1 MKKCDI
7 GLVGLAVMGEN
18 LVMNMESKGFQVA
31 VYNRTTQKVKD
42 FVEGRAAGKNIVGC
56 YSIEELVANLEKP
69 RKVFMMVKAGQAV
82 DMLIE
87 QLIPHLEEGD
97 ILIDGG
103 NSHFP
108 DTIRRTEYVE
118 SKGLLYVGC
127 GVSGGEEGA
136 LNGPS
141 MMPGG
146 SVAAWEYVKP
156 IFQGICA
163 KVEDNSPCCDW
174 VGENGAGHF
183 VKMVH
188 NGIEYGDMQ
197 LICEAYQLMRDGL
210 GMTPAEMHEV
220 FAAWNETELDS
231 YLIEITRDIL
241 GYKDENGEIVVDK
254 ILDTAGQKGTGK
266 WTAVAALDEGV
277 PLTLIGEAVFS
288 RCLSAQKA
296 ERVNAAKVFPK
307 TIPAF
312 EGDKAAFIE
321 CIRKALYASK
331 IISYAQG
338 YTLMRT
344 AAKTYNWN
352 LNYGGI
358 ALMWRGGC
366 IIRSVFLGKIKE
378 AYDKNP
384 ALENLLLDDYFAETI
399 KTLVD
404 SWREVVAYA
413 VKVGVPM
420 PAFSSALNYFDGY
433 TTACLPANLLQAQR
447 DYFGAHTYERIDQP
461 RGQFYHTNWT
471 GHGGNTSAG
480 TYNA

>member
-1 MKKCDI
+1 MKKADI

-18 LVMNMESKGFQVA
+18 LVMNMESKGFTVA
-31 VYNRTTQKVKD
+31 VYNRTTEKVRN
-42 FVEGRAAGKNIVGC
+42 FVEGRAAGKNIIGT
-56 YSIEELVANLEKP
+56 YSIEELVENLEKP
-69 RKVFMMVKAGQAV
+69 RKIMMMVKAGAAV
-82 DMLIE
+82 DHLID
-87 QLIPHLEEGD
+87 QLIPHLEAGD

-108 DTIRRTEYVE
+108 DTIRRTQYVE
-118 SKGLLYVGC
+118 SKGLLYIGT

-136 LNGPS
+136 LKGPS

-146 SVAAWEYVKP
+146 SPAAWPYVKP
-156 IFQGICA
+156 IFQAICA
-163 KVEDNSPCCDW
+163 KVEDGSPCCDW

-210 GMTPAEMHEV
+210 GMSAEEMHQV
-220 FAAWNETELDS
+220 WNKTELDS

-241 GYKDENGEIVVDK
+241 GYKDEKGETTVNY

-266 WTAVAALDEGV
+266 WTGIAALDEGV
-277 PLTLIGEAVFS
+277 PLTLIGEAVFA
-288 RCLSAQKA
+288 RCLSAMKE
-296 ERVNAAKVFPK
+296 ERVAAAKVFPK
-307 TIPAF
+307 EIPAF
-312 EGDKAAFIE
+312 TGDKAAFIE
-321 CIRKALYASK
+321 NIRKALYASK

-378 AYDKNP
+378 AYDKDPN
-384 ALENLLLDDYFAETI
+384 LVNLLMDDYFGETI
-399 KTLVD
+399 KGLVPA
-404 SWREVVAYA
+404 WREVVAYA
-413 VKVGVPM
+413 AKAGIPM
-420 PAFSSALNYFDGY
+420 PAFSSALSYFDGY
-433 TTACLPANLLQAQR
+433 TTASLPANLLQAQR

-461 RGQFYHTNWT
+461 RGQFFHTNWT
-471 GHGGNTSAG
+471 GHGGSTTANTYQA
-480 TYNA
+480 

>member
-1 MKKCDI
+1 MKKADI

-18 LVMNMESKGFQVA
+18 LVMNMESKGFTVA
-31 VYNRTTQKVKD
+31 VYNRTTDKVKA
-42 FVEGRAAGKNIVGC
+42 FVEGRAAGKNIIGT
-56 YSIEELVANLEKP
+56 YSVEELVANLEKP
-69 RKVFMMVKAGQAV
+69 RKVFMMVKAGAAV
-82 DMLIE
+82 DALID
-87 QLIPHLEEGD
+87 QLIPHLEQGD

-146 SVAAWEYVKP
+146 SPAAWEYVKP

-163 KVEDNSPCCDW
+163 KVEDGAACCDW

-197 LICEAYQLMRDGL
+197 LICEAYQLMRDGM
-210 GMTPAEMHEV
+210 GMTNEEMHEV
-220 FAAWNETELDS
+220 FAQWNKTELDS

-241 GYKDENGEIVVDK
+241 GYQDEKGEAVVDM

-266 WTAVAALDEGV
+266 WTGISAMDEGV
-277 PLTLIGEAVFS
+277 PLTLIGEAVFA

-296 ERVNAAKVFPK
+296 ERVAASKVFTK
-307 TIPAF
+307 NIPAF

-344 AAKTYNWN
+344 AAKTNNWN

-399 KTLVD
+399 QTLVPA
-404 SWREVVAYA
+404 WREVVAYA
-413 VKVGVPM
+413 VKAGIPM
-420 PAFSSALNYFDGY
+420 PAFSSALSYFDGY
-433 TTACLPANLLQAQR
+433 TTESLPANLLQAQR

-461 RGQFYHTNWT
+461 RGQFFHTNWT
-471 GHGGNTSAG
+471 GHGGNTAAG

>member
-1 MKKCDI
+1 MKKADI

-18 LVMNMESKGFQVA
+18 LVMNMESKGFTVA
-31 VYNRTTQKVKD
+31 VYNRTIEKVKR
-42 FVEGRAAGKNIVGC
+42 FVEGRAAGKHIIGT
-56 YSIEELVANLEKP
+56 YSLDELVANLERP
-69 RKVFMMVKAGQAV
+69 RKVMMMVKAGQAV
-82 DMLIE
+82 DSLIE
-87 QLIPHLEEGD
+87 QLIPLLDEGD

-108 DTIRRTEYVE
+108 DTIRRTAYVE

-136 LNGPS
+136 LKGPS
-141 MMPGG
+141 LMPGG
-146 SVAAWEYVKP
+146 SVAAWPQVKP
-156 IFQGICA
+156 IFQAVCA
-163 KVEDNSPCCDW
+163 KVGDEACCDW

-210 GMTPAEMHEV
+210 GMSAEEMHRV
-220 FAAWNETELDS
+220 FAAWNQTELDS
-231 YLIEITRDIL
+231 YLVEITRDIL
-241 GYKDENGEIVVDK
+241 GYRDENGEITVDH

-266 WTAVAALDEGV
+266 WTAIASLDEGI
-277 PLTLIGEAVFS
+277 PLTLIGESVYS
-288 RCLSAQKA
+288 RCLSAMKD
-296 ERVNAAKVFPK
+296 ERVKASQVFPRES
-307 TIPAF
+307 PVF
-312 EGDKAAFIE
+312 EGDKAEFIE
-321 CIRKALYASK
+321 CIRRALYASK

-338 YTLMRT
+338 YALMRS
-344 AAKTYNWN
+344 AAKTYGWN

-384 ALENLLLDDYFAETI
+384 ALENLLLDDYFSETI
-399 KTLVD
+399 RSLVPA
-404 SWREVVAYA
+404 WREVVAWA
-413 VKVGVPM
+413 VKSGIPM
-420 PAFSSALNYFDGY
+420 PAFSSALSYFDGY

-461 RGQFYHTNWT
+461 RGQFFHTNWT
-471 GHGGNTSAG
+471 GHGGDTAAG

>member
-1 MKKCDI
+1 MKKADI

-18 LVMNMESKGFQVA
+18 LVMNMESKGFTVA
-31 VYNRTTQKVKD
+31 VYNRTTEKVKA
-42 FVEGRAAGKNIVGC
+42 FVEGRAAGKNIIGT
-56 YSIEELVANLEKP
+56 YSLEELAASLAKP
-69 RKVFMMVKAGQAV
+69 RKIFMMVKAGAAV
-82 DMLIE
+82 DQLIE
-87 QLIPHLEEGD
+87 QLLPHLEEGD

-108 DTIRRTEYVE
+108 DTIRRTAYVE

-136 LNGPS
+136 LKGPS

-146 SVAAWEYVKP
+146 SPAAWPFVKP

-163 KVEDNSPCCDW
+163 KVEDGAACCEW

-210 GMTPAEMHEV
+210 GMTPEEMHKV
-220 FAAWNETELDS
+220 FADWNNTELDS

-241 GYKDENGEIVVDK
+241 GYKDEKGETTVNY

-266 WTAVAALDEGV
+266 WTAISALDEGV
-277 PLTLIGEAVFS
+277 PLTLIGEAVFA
-288 RCLSAQKA
+288 RCLSAMKD
-296 ERVNAAKVFPK
+296 ERVAAAARFPR

-312 EGDKAAFIE
+312 EGDREAFIE

-344 AAKTYNWN
+344 AAQTHGWN

-378 AYDKNP
+378 AFDKNP
-384 ALENLLLDDYFAETI
+384 QLQNLLMDDYFAETI
-399 KTLVD
+399 QTLVPA
-404 SWREVVAYA
+404 WREVVSYA
-413 VKVGVPM
+413 VRAGVPM
-420 PAFSSALNYFDGY
+420 PAFSAALSYFDGY
-433 TTACLPANLLQAQR
+433 TSACLPANLLQAQR
-447 DYFGAHTYERIDQP
+447 DYFGAHTYERIDTP
-461 RGQFYHTNWT
+461 RGQVFHTDWT
-471 GHGGNTSAG
+471 GHGGNTSAS